1 MPVLYSP
8 LLCCAHSGAL
18 CCAVLCCAALRC
30 AVLCCAV
37 LCCAVLCCAVLQS
50 SCTADLTVHLES
62 TLLCAIIAQA
72 RMSL

>member
-8 LLCCAHSGAL
+8 LLCCAHSGA
-18 CCAVLCCAALRC
+18 
-30 AVLCCAV
+30 

-62 TLLCAIIAQA
+62 TLLCQAVAIIAQA